1 MLDNIPNIKAYWVML
16 GIKTAQTALL
26 CGANDI
32 DGTVTEEKVYHMAGS
47 QSPDAMTIEDI
58 RHLIEAAGLS
68 PQERNTTYQRVL
80 RG

>member
-1 MLDNIPNIKAYWVML
+1 
-16 GIKTAQTALL
+16 
-26 CGANDI
+26 
-32 DGTVTEEKVYHMAGS
+32 MAGS

-68 PQERNTTYQRVL
+68 PQERNTMYQRVV